1 MHINANF
8 VKIKQ
13 PTQLLPIVREF
24 GLLLDAGIKA
34 RVLLTKFAFRNVN
47 SKYVEI
53 VCITLKVVMF
63 FIFQS

>member
-13 PTQLLPIVREF
+13 STQLLPIVREF

-34 RVLLTKFAFRNVN
+34 RVLLTKAFRNVN